1 MQKTGFQ
8 TITWSNV
15 LKMNMNYSMKSLDVV
30 FCECGE
36 EILIV
41 PDLEKMI
48 HLIQMHAEIHRLVEL
63 NKKKGKEEYERIEQQ
78 LTEKILVKISG
89 LNYEMS

>member
-1 MQKTGFQ
+1 
-8 TITWSNV
+8 
-15 LKMNMNYSMKSLDVV
+15 MNYSMKNLDII

-48 HLIQMHAEIHRLVEL
+48 HLIQLHAEIHRLIES
-63 NKKKGKEEYERIEQQ
+63 NKKKGKEEYKRIEQQ
-78 LTEKILVKISG
+78 LTEKILLKISG
-89 LNYEMS
+89 LNFDMS